1 MTGTLPSSTPPSAG
15 RFHINPRAARRAVPW
30 WDRIAYIQ
38 RRLIEELRVAI
49 RDLNLKHE
57 ALLDFGCAD
66 QPYRAEIPASVRYD
80 GADLPGNPQAS
91 VTLNPDGTLPVPDA
105 SYDVVLSTQ
114 VLEHVDDPRS
124 YLAECHRVLRP
135 GGRLLLSTHGHMIYH
150 PDPDDFWRWTGPG
163 LRREVE
169 RAGLTVATLTGVVGL
184 SAIGVQFFQDGLYPR
199 IPGRLRPWFTRITQ
213 WLIAFLDRRE
223 SVRSKELNAHVY
235 IVTAFKAAAP
245 VAARKDPTSS

>member
-1 MTGTLPSSTPPSAG
+1 MIGTPTKPDTPQSG
-15 RFHINPRAARRAVPW
+15 RFHVNPRAARRAVPW

-38 RRLIEELRVAI
+38 HQLIESLRVAI
-49 RDLNLKHE
+49 RSLNLSKE
-57 ALLDFGCAD
+57 AVLDFGCAD
-66 QPYRAEIPASVRYD
+66 QPYRSEIPASVQYD
-80 GADLPGNPQAS
+80 GADLPGNPDATI
-91 VTLNPDGTLPVPDA
+91 VLNPDGTLPVPDA

-114 VLEHVDDPRS
+114 VLEHVDDPRT

-150 PDPDDFWRWTGPG
+150 PDPVDFWRWTGPG

-169 RAGLTVATLTGVVGL
+169 RAGLTVSTLTGVVGL

-199 IPGRLRPWFTRITQ
+199 IPRRLWPWFTRITQ

-223 SVRSKELNAHVY
+223 SASSKELNAHVY
-235 IVTAFKAAAP
+235 IVIACKAAAP
-245 VAARKDPTSS
+245 SPHERSR